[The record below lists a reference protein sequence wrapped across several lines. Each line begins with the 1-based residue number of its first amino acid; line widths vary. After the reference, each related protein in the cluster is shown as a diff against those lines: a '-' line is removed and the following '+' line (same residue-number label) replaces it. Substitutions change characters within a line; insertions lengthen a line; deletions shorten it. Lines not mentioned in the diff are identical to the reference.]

1 MFRAGRDSRAQ
12 IARLYR
18 PAPNGGHFR
27 PIFRLQSDGGAGNI
41 TRGTADPLTGTV
53 PIPGRGVVVGA
64 GEVVAEENQAMLNE
78 TEAAAGAMEEPSTEG
93 TATAI
98 QFANDEH
105 PAAEGELTGRKSFV
119 DDFAGYRALRRRIE
133 DVERTGQSVPFF
145 QPRDGVSHSVIRR
158 QDKSLI
164 NYSGYN
170 YLGLSGHPAV
180 SAAAKNAIDKYGTS
194 VSASRIVSGQIELHS
209 ELEKRLANFLGTEDA
224 LVFIS
229 GYLTNVSVISQLLAR
244 PDAVIYDSGAH
255 NSIITGAR
263 LSGAKTFTYEN
274 GDWTAL
280 DKIMKKERAS
290 FRRGLLVCEGIYS
303 MDGQILDLPRAV
315 ESKNRHDLLLMVD
328 EAHSLGNVGLTG
340 RGVCE
345 AYSLPASVIDVHM
358 GTLSKTLASSG
369 GYIAGDRGLMEYMR
383 FLCPGLI
390 FSVGLSPPD
399 TAAAIAALDILEREP
414 HRPKRLRERSR
425 YFRQLAREY
434 GLEMGG
440 DEESPVSS
448 LIVGDDKK
456 TFHLSKRLFD
466 QGIDVQPIV
475 RPAVSADT
483 ARLRFFITANHTEEQ
498 LKATIPLVAKE
509 LDYVRRHDA

>member
-1 MFRAGRDSRAQ
+1 MDDTS
-12 IARLYR
+12 
-18 PAPNGGHFR
+18 
-27 PIFRLQSDGGAGNI
+27 
-41 TRGTADPLTGTV
+41 
-53 PIPGRGVVVGA
+53 
-64 GEVVAEENQAMLNE
+64 
-78 TEAAAGAMEEPSTEG
+78 TEDAAAATYLMAVEQQAVPAERELPEQKSVVEG
-93 TATAI
+93 
-98 QFANDEH
+98 
-105 PAAEGELTGRKSFV
+105 
-119 DDFAGYRALRRRIE
+119 FAGYRALRRRIDDFE
-133 DVERTGQSVPFF
+133 QTGQRVPFF

-158 QDKSLI
+158 QGKSLI

-194 VSASRIVSGQIELHS
+194 ASASRIVSGQIELHG
-209 ELEKRLANFLGTEDA
+209 ELEKRLADFLGTEDA
-224 LVFIS
+224 LIFIS
-229 GYLTNVSVISQLLAR
+229 GYLTNVTVISQLLAR

-263 LSGAKTFTYEN
+263 LSGAKTFTYDN
-274 GDWTAL
+274 GDWAGL
-280 DKIMKKERAS
+280 DRIMTKERAG
-290 FRRGLLVCEGIYS
+290 FRRGLLVCEGVYS

-315 ESKNRHDLLLMVD
+315 ENKNRHDLLLMVD
-328 EAHSLGNVGLTG
+328 EAHSLGNVGKTG

-345 AYSLPASVIDVHM
+345 AHGLPPSVIDVHM
-358 GTLSKTLASSG
+358 GTLSKALASSG
-369 GYIAGDRGLMEYMR
+369 GYIAGDRGLIEYLR

-414 HRPKRLRERSR
+414 QRPARLRERICF
-425 YFRQLAREY
+425 FRQLAREH

-440 DEESPVSS
+440 DQDSPVSS
-448 LIVGDDKK
+448 LIVGDDNKAV
-456 TFHLSKRLFD
+456 HLSKRLFEH
-466 QGIDVQPIV
+466 GIDVQPIV

-498 LKATIPLVAKE
+498 IKATIPLVARE

>member
-1 MFRAGRDSRAQ
+1 
-12 IARLYR
+12 
-18 PAPNGGHFR
+18 
-27 PIFRLQSDGGAGNI
+27 
-41 TRGTADPLTGTV
+41 
-53 PIPGRGVVVGA
+53 
-64 GEVVAEENQAMLNE
+64 MLNE
-78 TEAAAGAMEEPSTEG
+78 TEAAVGAMEEPSTEG

-98 QFANDEH
+98 QFANDEQ

-194 VSASRIVSGQIELHS
+194 VSASRIVSGQIELHG

-244 PDAVIYDSGAH
+244 PDAAIYDSGAH

-274 GDWTAL
+274 GDWHAL
-280 DKIMKKERAS
+280 DKIMRKERS
-290 FRRGLLVCEGIYS
+290 NFRRGLLVCEGVYS

-315 ESKNRHDLLLMVD
+315 
-328 EAHSLGNVGLTG
+328 GNQEPP
-340 RGVCE
+340 R
-345 AYSLPASVIDVHM
+345 PASH
-358 GTLSKTLASSG
+358 GRRG
-369 GYIAGDRGLMEYMR
+369 PFAGQCRPDRTR
-383 FLCPGLI
+383 
-390 FSVGLSPPD
+390 
-399 TAAAIAALDILEREP
+399 
-414 HRPKRLRERSR
+414 RLR
-425 YFRQLAREY
+425 
-434 GLEMGG
+434 
-440 DEESPVSS
+440 S
-448 LIVGDDKK
+448 LQYAG
-456 TFHLSKRLFD
+456 
-466 QGIDVQPIV
+466 QQ
-475 RPAVSADT
+475 
-483 ARLRFFITANHTEEQ
+483 
-498 LKATIPLVAKE
+498 
-509 LDYVRRHDA
+509 